1 MDKTRF
7 GCWLVAAVAVVQT
20 ISTLL
25 SPLAAELVATAV
37 LFNAAA
43 GFSTFLLL
51 RRPDR
56 NRWPL
61 VLWTAGFFGWHV
73 TGLVTMAGLVSTDLD
88 AAFLIASQRELSVA
102 YQVVLATLAGF
113 AVHILLPRP
122 SPARRR

>member
-7 GCWLVAAVAVVQT
+7 GCWLVAALAAVQT
-20 ISTLL
+20 VSTLL
-25 SPLAAELVATAV
+25 SSLAAELVVIAV
-37 LFNAAA
+37 LFNAVA

-61 VLWTAGFFGWHV
+61 VVWTAGFFGWHV
-73 TGLVTMAGLVSTDLD
+73 TGLVTMAGIVTTDLD
-88 AAFLIASQRELSVA
+88 AAFLIGSQRELSIA

-122 SPARRR
+122 SGVRRR